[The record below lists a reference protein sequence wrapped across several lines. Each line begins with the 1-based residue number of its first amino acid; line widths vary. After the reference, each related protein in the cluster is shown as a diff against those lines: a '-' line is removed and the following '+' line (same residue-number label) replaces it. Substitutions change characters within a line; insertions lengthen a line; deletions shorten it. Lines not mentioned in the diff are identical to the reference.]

1 MKRDSDIGGGDMD
14 AYTPLLC
21 SVIRFPRAGTTV
33 WNQFPTQDPAMS
45 ADTLANTDLALGIPI
60 VWMTE

>member
-1 MKRDSDIGGGDMD
+1 MD

-33 WNQFPTQDPAMS
+33 WNLFPTQDPATS
-45 ADTLANTDLALGIPI
+45 ADTLAHTDLALGIPI